1 MTALDIVSWSTLVE
15 IILALSLTLFT
26 RYVYPTLKRK
36 SHCAWCWKSL
46 HLMQWYPRRWSS
58 TICLHHNRQIR
69 AQSAARRLARQRAA
83 AATRP
88 AIIVL
93 QDVKEVQA

>member
-1 MTALDIVSWSTLVE
+1 MTTFDIAIGFTLVG
-15 IILALSLTLFT
+15 ILLALYLTLFT
-26 RYVYPTLKRK
+26 WYLWPALVRK

-69 AQSAARRLARQRAA
+69 AQSAARRLARQRGA
-83 AATRP
+83 AATSP
-88 AIIVL
+88 AITVL
-93 QDVKEVQA
+93 QGVEEVQV